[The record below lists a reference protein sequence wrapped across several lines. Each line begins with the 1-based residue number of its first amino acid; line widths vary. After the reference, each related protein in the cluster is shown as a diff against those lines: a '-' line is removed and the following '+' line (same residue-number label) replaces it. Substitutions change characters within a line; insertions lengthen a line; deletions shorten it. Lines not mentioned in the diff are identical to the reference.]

1 LAPKHAIYF
10 GTFYFD
16 EFKPHKMSIKDGIV
30 LIFVLFGFKVLFS
43 LQNLQNKW
51 HANIK
56 GVTVLEV
63 TLQHLQ
69 ILAVTPKSGD
79 VALQMAP
86 MLAAANMASTVSIQ
100 FGK

>member
-1 LAPKHAIYF
+1 
-10 GTFYFD
+10 
-16 EFKPHKMSIKDGIV
+16 MSIKDGIV